1 MQTESL
7 LEKLFNA
14 QSLTQ
19 AESHF
24 FFDQVTQGKLSSEQ
38 LAGALI
44 AL

>member
-24 FFDQVTQGKLSSEQ
+24 FFDQVIQGKLYKKKGQ
-38 LAGALI
+38 KRR
-44 AL
+44 